1 MTPSFWLVVFCPA
14 RLRAYRHLRGWDRAG
29 LATAAGTTVET
40 IAAIETGQASVCSAL
55 ATALAEALGCPPGAL
70 HSTGDPGDNAG
81 YWEVICAAL
90 PPLSSTQIATL
101 GSVLRRIHPAATRH
115 PAPDPSGQRHAA

>member
-1 MTPSFWLVVFCPA
+1 MTPSFLVAVFCPT

-40 IAAIETGQASVCSAL
+40 IATIETGRASPCPGLVTGL
-55 ATALAEALGCPPGAL
+55 TEALGCPPGAL
-70 HSTGDPGDNAG
+70 HSTSDPVDNAG

-90 PPLSSTQIATL
+90 PPLNGNQIATL
-101 GSVLRRIHPAATRH
+101 GIVLRRIHSATRH
-115 PAPDPSGQRHAA
+115 PAPADATGQRRAA